1 MDISFLDITNNAPQL
16 RTMNSITEIAIEAKR
31 IAEELTFYMQMEEM
45 LQDIGADYSA
55 YTKLKEEL
63 LEL

>member
-1 MDISFLDITNNAPQL
+1 MGVSFLDITNNAPQL

>member
-1 MDISFLDITNNAPQL
+1 
-16 RTMNSITEIAIEAKR
+16 MNSITEIAIEAKR

-45 LQDIGADYSA
+45 LQDIGADHSA